1 VKAAPVHAALGAYLA
16 WLAAQRGHELWL
28 SMRHGRRLVARGAVE
43 HGRGLHRLIVAL
55 HVAFPIALV
64 AEVLALGV
72 RPPPAWPAWLAVLG
86 FAAGLRAWSMA
97 ALGGRWTARVWA
109 VPETVPVRRGPYR
122 FVRHPSYLAAALEL
136 FAAPLMFG
144 AWRTAVACTALNGL
158 LLARRIR
165 LEQRV
170 LSSTR
175 PTADAPPRP

>member
-1 VKAAPVHAALGAYLA
+1 LTAAPVHAALGAYLA

-28 SMRHGRRLVARGAVE
+28 SRRHGWRLVARGAVE

-55 HVAFPIALV
+55 HVAF
-64 AEVLALGV
+64 

-144 AWRTAVACTALNGL
+144 AWRTAVVCTALNGL

-175 PTADAPPRP
+175 PTADAPQRP